1 LIVYRV
7 RRLKPFILIGTMLF
21 MVAFGL
27 MIYYRGG
34 PDAYGGI
41 ICAQILLGISGG
53 FFPYATQ
60 ASIQAATNHEHT
72 AVVTGI
78 YLATY
83 NVGSATGNTVSGI
96 IFNQVLPRELKKRL
110 SLSDAQRWYNDP
122 LGLLPDN
129 PIGTPGRDATV
140 EAYKHVQRLLCISGA
155 GVCIFLIGFA
165 FCTRNPAL
173 TDSQSIALAEQGIQ
187 DLEMLPIAWSRDNPF
202 CTAEERARHK
212 KWWRF
217 WRT

>member
-1 LIVYRV
+1 
-7 RRLKPFILIGTMLF
+7 

-34 PDAYGGI
+34 PEAYGGI
-41 ICAQILLGISGG
+41 IGAQILLGISGG
-53 FFPYATQ
+53 LFPYATQ

-83 NVGSATGNTVSGI
+83 NVGSAMGNTVSGI
-96 IFNQVLPRELKKRL
+96 IFSQVLPRELKKRL
-110 SLSDAQRWYNDP
+110 NLPDAQRWYSDP
-122 LGLLPDN
+122 FSLLPDN

-140 EAYKHVQRLLCISGA
+140 EAYKHVQRILCSSGA
-155 GVCIFLIGFA
+155 AVCVFLIAFA
-165 FCTRNPAL
+165 FCIRNPAL
-173 TDSQSIALAEQGIQ
+173 TDYQSIALAEQGIH
-187 DLEMLPIAWSRDNPF
+187 DVELFPIAWSRGFPF
-202 CTAEERARHK
+202 WTVEERASHK

-217 WRT
+217 WRR